1 MDRTFVSRRESRQA
15 SCSRSRLHVSRVPWI
30 PGPVSRYGAGFSRTT
45 MALGRP
51 HKGMEVGSL
60 PLQRRLE
67 SKGGDWIPASA
78 GMTVVGV
85 DAEGLGL
92 TCSPSFRRY
101 ISTTVRGLSNASLA
115 PPEGQGGCQT
125 APTGHRQ
132 ANDALQPRQGTPQD
146 DNWSQDCRGS
156 SQRRGEGFSA
166 ATTRERV
173 SRCLP
178 QAWGCRNGLEVV
190 PYALLEAAITST
202 SSRTAPAEYSRAAFS
217 PGVRSNSMTCSTPPA
232 PSLTGTPTKRPSIP
246 YSPSR

>member
-1 MDRTFVSRRESRQA
+1 MQSKPS
-15 SCSRSRLHVSRVPWI
+15 HVSRVPWI
-30 PGPVSRYGAGFSRTT
+30 PGPGSRYGAGFSRTT

-67 SKGGDWIPASA
+67 SKGG
-78 GMTVVGV
+78 
-85 DAEGLGL
+85 GLDTGFRRYDGGGRGRGGAWAHL
-92 TCSPSFRRY
+92 FPSFRRH
-101 ISTTVRGLSNASLA
+101 ISTTVRGQPPLQATGRPMMRCSRVEGPRPRSTFDPSTGSGQASS
-115 PPEGQGGCQT
+115 
-125 APTGHRQ
+125 
-132 ANDALQPRQGTPQD
+132 GTPQD

>member
-45 MALGRP
+45 MALRRP
-51 HKGMEVGSL
+51 HKGMEVGPL

-92 TCSPSFRRY
+92 TCSPSFRRH
-101 ISTTVRGLSNASLA
+101 ISTPVRGQPPLQATGRPMMRCSRVEGPRPRSTFDPSTGSGQASS
-115 PPEGQGGCQT
+115 
-125 APTGHRQ
+125 
-132 ANDALQPRQGTPQD
+132 GTPQD

-156 SQRRGEGFSA
+156 SQKRGEGFSA
-166 ATTRERV
+166 ATTRERA

-178 QAWGCRNGLEVV
+178 QAWGCRSGLEVILRRCWRR
-190 PYALLEAAITST
+190 PLL
-202 SSRTAPAEYSRAAFS
+202 RRAR
-217 PGVRSNSMTCSTPPA
+217 GLRLRSTPGQLFPRG
-232 PSLTGTPTKRPSIP
+232 SDRTR
-246 YSPSR
+246 